1 MAYHS
6 PAPAQSG
13 AGRETPTRN
22 AAYGGCARAG
32 VSLTG
37 CIAHRAGSL
46 ITLLIAFYCQTKRDS
61 ELSDSALVGVMT
73 QLQDDLVRIEALAKA
88 ADSS

>member
-1 MAYHS
+1 MSVDAHS
-6 PAPAQSG
+6 ENVDAID
-13 AGRETPTRN
+13 RIHD
-22 AAYGGCARAG
+22 
-32 VSLTG
+32 
-37 CIAHRAGSL
+37 IAHRAGSLIL

-73 QLQDDLVRIEALAKA
+73 QLQNDLVRIEALAKA

>member
-1 MAYHS
+1 MSVDAHS
-6 PAPAQSG
+6 EHIDAID
-13 AGRETPTRN
+13 RIHD
-22 AAYGGCARAG
+22 
-32 VSLTG
+32 
-37 CIAHRAGSL
+37 IAHRAGSL

>member
-1 MAYHS
+1 MSVDAHS
-6 PAPAQSG
+6 EHIDAID
-13 AGRETPTRN
+13 RIHD
-22 AAYGGCARAG
+22 
-32 VSLTG
+32 
-37 CIAHRAGSL
+37 IAHRAGSL
-46 ITLLIAFYCQTKRDS
+46 ITLLIAIYCQTKRDS

>member
-1 MAYHS
+1 MICS
-6 PAPAQSG
+6 SVKRFFTSNLLGVGNWTPNWG
-13 AGRETPTRN
+13 ATQN
-22 AAYGGCARAG
+22 W
-32 VSLTG
+32 VDV
-37 CIAHRAGSL
+37 AGSL

-61 ELSDSALVGVMT
+61 ELSVSALVGVMT

>member
-1 MAYHS
+1 MMSVDAHS
-6 PAPAQSG
+6 ENVDAIDRIQD
-13 AGRETPTRN
+13 
-22 AAYGGCARAG
+22 
-32 VSLTG
+32 
-37 CIAHRAGSL
+37 IAHRAGSL

>member
-1 MAYHS
+1 MSVDAHS
-6 PAPAQSG
+6 ENVDAID
-13 AGRETPTRN
+13 RIHD
-22 AAYGGCARAG
+22 
-32 VSLTG
+32 
-37 CIAHRAGSL
+37 IAHRAGSL

-61 ELSDSALVGVMT
+61 ELSDRALVGVMT

>member
-1 MAYHS
+1 MSVDAHS
-6 PAPAQSG
+6 ENVDAID
-13 AGRETPTRN
+13 RIHD
-22 AAYGGCARAG
+22 
-32 VSLTG
+32 
-37 CIAHRAGSL
+37 IAHRAGSL

>member
-1 MAYHS
+1 MSVDAHS
-6 PAPAQSG
+6 EHIDAIDRIQD
-13 AGRETPTRN
+13 
-22 AAYGGCARAG
+22 
-32 VSLTG
+32 
-37 CIAHRAGSL
+37 IAHRAGSL